1 MKKSLFA
8 SVAVL
13 ALVLAS
19 PALAQR
25 DDRDNTDENAP
36 RARHVPSDTNNASDN
51 DTDKNKPREENRE
64 RPPPSS
70 TVSPSGTM
78 GTERGTRHER
88 GTGNTTEPSGTMGT
102 ERGTRHER
110 GTGSAMRPGGT
121 TAVRPNIRG
130 GTMAAPT
137 GRIGGGPHVH
147 NPKFTSMRR
156 AFTASRRFQVGAYV
170 RPSGFYVHHWTFG
183 EFLPVFFF
191 ADSTYW
197 ILDWGDF
204 YLEAPPPGT
213 IWVRVGDDALLIDQF
228 TGEVIIVEYGIFY

>member
-88 GTGNTTEPSGTMGT
+88 GTG
-102 ERGTRHER
+102 
-110 GTGSAMRPGGT
+110 SAMRPGGT
-121 TAVRPNIRG
+121 TAVRPNTRG

>member
-1 MKKSLFA
+1 
-8 SVAVL
+8 
-13 ALVLAS
+13 
-19 PALAQR
+19 
-25 DDRDNTDENAP
+25 
-36 RARHVPSDTNNASDN
+36 
-51 DTDKNKPREENRE
+51 
-64 RPPPSS
+64 
-70 TVSPSGTM
+70 
-78 GTERGTRHER
+78 
-88 GTGNTTEPSGTMGT
+88 
-102 ERGTRHER
+102 
-110 GTGSAMRPGGT
+110 
-121 TAVRPNIRG
+121 
-130 GTMAAPT
+130 
-137 GRIGGGPHVH
+137 
-147 NPKFTSMRR
+147 MRR